1 MANPILNNIPV
12 YVEQNKTGL
21 IQETL
26 LGNKSSK
33 LFNLMPEVKTPT
45 SLNLL
50 FTDVAIQ
57 DGSDCGWSTDDSY
70 NEISQRILTPAILK
84 VNMSFC
90 DKQLL
95 KTWKA
100 YDVQFA
106 LGQKTLPF
114 EEDFIKGVNTEVS
127 NKIERMI
134 YQGESTNTN
143 ECTGLIEILETDLT
157 GTPNIVDFAS
167 GTSVYNA
174 VKDVYL
180 ALPDNARRED
190 TAILV
195 SAGVYEKF
203 IQEVVSANLYHF
215 DPSRPTDEFY
225 LPGTNVKVIKTDGL
239 NGTDDYEYIIATYL
253 KNIYLGFDNIDAD
266 YDFWYEKGEREHRL
280 AIDFAVGVQVAFPS
294 DVILGRIAK

>member
-1 MANPILNNIPV
+1 MANPILNEIPV

-21 IQETL
+21 IQDAL

-33 LFNLMPEVKTPT
+33 LFNLIPEVKTPT

-50 FTDVAIQ
+50 NTDVEIQ
-57 DGSDCGWSTDDSY
+57 DGSECGWSDDGDST
-70 NEISQRILTPAILK
+70 ISQRILTPAILK
-84 VNMSFC
+84 VNQSFC

-100 YDVQFA
+100 YEVKLS

-114 EEDFIKGVNTEVS
+114 AEDFIKGVNTEVS
-127 NKIERMI
+127 NKIEKMI
-134 YQGESTNTN
+134 YQGESTNDA
-143 ECTGLIEILETDLT
+143 ECTGLIEILETDLS
-157 GTPNIVDFAS
+157 GTTNIMDFTS

-174 VKDVYL
+174 IKDVYL

-195 SAGVYEKF
+195 SAGAYEKF

-225 LPGTNVKVIKTDGL
+225 LPGTNVKVIKTSGL
-239 NGTDDYEYIIATYL
+239 NGTSVYEYIIATYL
-253 KNIYLGFDNIDAD
+253 KNIYVGFDNVDAD

-294 DVILGRIAK
+294 DVILGRIEK

>member
-1 MANPILNNIPV
+1 MANPILNEIPV
-12 YVEQNKTGL
+12 FVDQNKTGL

-33 LFNLMPEVKTPT
+33 LFNLIPEVKTPT

-50 FTDVAIQ
+50 NTDVAIQ
-57 DGSDCGWSTDDSY
+57 DGSECGWSDDGDST
-70 NEISQRILTPAILK
+70 ISQRILTPAILK
-84 VNMSFC
+84 INQSFC
-90 DKQLL
+90 DKQLI

-100 YDVQFA
+100 YEVKLS

-114 EEDFIKGVNTEVS
+114 AEDFIKGVNTEVS
-127 NKIERMI
+127 NKIEKMI
-134 YQGESTNTN
+134 YQGESANDA
-143 ECTGLIEILETDLT
+143 ECTGLIEILETDL
-157 GTPNIVDFAS
+157 S
-167 GTSVYNA
+167 GTTNIMDFTSGASVYNA
-174 VKDVYL
+174 IKDVYL

-195 SAGVYEKF
+195 SAGAYEKF

-225 LPGTNVKVIKTDGL
+225 LPGTNVKVIKTSGL
-239 NGTDDYEYIIATYL
+239 NGTSDYEYIIATYL
-253 KNIYLGFDNIDAD
+253 NNIYVGFDNVDAD
-266 YDFWYEKGEREHRL
+266 YDFWYEKGEREYRL